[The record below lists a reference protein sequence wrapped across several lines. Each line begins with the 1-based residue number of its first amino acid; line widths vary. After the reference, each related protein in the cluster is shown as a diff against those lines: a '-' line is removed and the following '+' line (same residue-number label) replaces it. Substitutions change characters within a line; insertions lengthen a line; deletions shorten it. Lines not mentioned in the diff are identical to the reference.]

1 MANAMND
8 YRLLRH
14 SRSMPIYRGQ
24 GNEKCISRVK
34 FPDEGI
40 PSIAKCYDSVFT
52 RWSRLLVGCLL
63 SAAFKNSLQT
73 ISYSAH
79 KACGEKVAIFLSS
92 VRKQHLHTAN
102 TSARDVLLLSAAQIS
117 RRARDS
123 SCRVVVVGVALSRQ
137 CEAGCA
143 VVPPLGWAELLVRLA
158 CRTRLLRLLRVLC
171 LLLPLGR
178 PLLLL
183 VLDRRRHLDRPTLEI
198 GAVKLQ
204 RLRSSEASPLTPGF
218 PKEQTDW
225 STNGTALLKTSSG
238 DESRSLS
245 ICGRQAWTRWH
256 FWKVRRACRVA
267 CEAIISRSKSDGSAP
282 CALGHQCRLDPQR

>member
-1 MANAMND
+1 MK
-8 YRLLRH
+8 H
-14 SRSMPIYRGQ
+14 RS
-24 GNEKCISRVK
+24 
-34 FPDEGI
+34 
-40 PSIAKCYDSVFT
+40 
-52 RWSRLLVGCLL
+52 
-63 SAAFKNSLQT
+63 KNSLQT

-204 RLRSSEASPLTPGF
+204 RLVRWVTSAVWILKDDMTEATIL
-218 PKEQTDW
+218 
-225 STNGTALLKTSSG
+225 ACTS
-238 DESRSLS
+238 
-245 ICGRQAWTRWH
+245 
-256 FWKVRRACRVA
+256 
-267 CEAIISRSKSDGSAP
+267 
-282 CALGHQCRLDPQR
+282 